1 MILLFVFMVF
11 RSNVVPRN
19 GFSGNNCGMS
29 DQPSKRRMS
38 EIGDESRTRI
48 LDAAEILFLE
58 KGYERTTLVDVG
70 KLAGISYGSI
80 PWHFQNKQGLLFAVA
95 ERAWESI
102 NSHEP
107 LTAGIHGLN
116 TIIAQQTHWDN
127 HRLTPVLNL
136 LYQIEFDF
144 DAEWHKWGVEL
155 DFDRHQEIIQWIHAT
170 MGDRAIGGGVT
181 PESLAYY
188 ISSAGR
194 GIGAKL
200 AQFGPFPDSVFPRE
214 ALRQSVIL
222 LMGLKE

>member
-1 MILLFVFMVF
+1 MILLFRFMVF
-11 RSNVVPRN
+11 RSTVVPRK
-19 GFSGNNCGMS
+19 GLSGNNWGMS
-29 DQPSKRRMS
+29 VQPPKKRMT

-48 LDAAEILFLE
+48 LDAAETLFLE
-58 KGYERTTLVDVG
+58 KGYDRTTLVDVG

-95 ERAWESI
+95 ERAWQSGGDESPL
-102 NSHEP
+102 EP
-107 LTAGIHGLN
+107 GIGGLN
-116 TIIAQQTHWDN
+116 QIIEEQTQWDN

-136 LYQIEFDF
+136 LYQLEIDF

-214 ALRQSVIL
+214 ALRQSIIF

>member
-1 MILLFVFMVF
+1 MILLFGFMVF
-11 RSNVVPRN
+11 RSTVVPRK
-19 GFSGNNCGMS
+19 GLSGNNWGMS
-29 DQPSKRRMS
+29 VQPPKKRMT

-48 LDAAEILFLE
+48 LDAAETLFLE
-58 KGYERTTLVDVG
+58 KGYDRTTLVDVG

-95 ERAWESI
+95 ERAWQSGGDESPL
-102 NSHEP
+102 EP
-107 LTAGIHGLN
+107 GIGGLN
-116 TIIAQQTHWDN
+116 QIIEEQTQWDN

-136 LYQIEFDF
+136 LYQLEIDF

-155 DFDRHQEIIQWIHAT
+155 DLDRHEQIIQWINAT
-170 MGDRAIGGGVT
+170 MGENPIVGGVT

-188 ISSAGR
+188 LTSAGR
-194 GIGAKL
+194 GIGAKR

-222 LMGLKE
+222 LMGLQE

>member
-1 MILLFVFMVF
+1 M
-11 RSNVVPRN
+11 
-19 GFSGNNCGMS
+19 SG
-29 DQPSKRRMS
+29 QPSKRRMS

-48 LDAAEILFLE
+48 LDAAETLFLE

-95 ERAWESI
+95 DRAWSTSKT
-102 NSHEP
+102 NDGP
-107 LTAGIHGLN
+107 LVPGIHGLN
-116 TIIAQQTHWDN
+116 QIIEQQTQWDN

-136 LYQIEFDF
+136 LYQIEAQF

-155 DFDRHQEIIQWIHAT
+155 DFDRHQEIIQWIQAT
-170 MGDRAIGGGVT
+170 MGQRPIAGGVT
-181 PESLAYY
+181 PEALAYFLT
-188 ISSAGR
+188 SAGR

-200 AQFGPFPDSVFPRE
+200 AQFGNFPDSVYPRQV
-214 ALRQSVIL
+214 LRQSVIL

>member
-1 MILLFVFMVF
+1 MVF
-11 RSNVVPRN
+11 RSTVVPRK
-19 GFSGNNCGMS
+19 GLSGNNWGMS
-29 DQPSKRRMS
+29 VQPPKKRMT

-48 LDAAEILFLE
+48 LDAAETLFLE
-58 KGYERTTLVDVG
+58 KGYDRTTLVDVG

-95 ERAWESI
+95 ERAWESAKSI
-102 NSHEP
+102 EP
-107 LTAGIHGLN
+107 LTPGIHGLN
-116 TIIAQQTHWDN
+116 RIIAQQTQWEN

-136 LYQIEFDF
+136 LYQLEIDF

-170 MGDRAIGGGVT
+170 MGDRAIAGGVT

-222 LMGLKE
+222 LMGLEE

>member
-1 MILLFVFMVF
+1 MILLFRFMVF
-11 RSNVVPRN
+11 RSTVVPRK
-19 GFSGNNCGMS
+19 GLSGNNWGMS
-29 DQPSKRRMS
+29 VQPPKKRMT

-48 LDAAEILFLE
+48 LDAAETLFLE
-58 KGYERTTLVDVG
+58 KGYDRTTLVDVG

-95 ERAWESI
+95 ERAWQSGGDESPL
-102 NSHEP
+102 EP
-107 LTAGIHGLN
+107 GIGGLN
-116 TIIAQQTHWDN
+116 QIIEEQTQWDN

-136 LYQIEFDF
+136 LYQLEIDF

-155 DFDRHQEIIQWIHAT
+155 DLDRHEQIIQWINAT
-170 MGDRAIGGGVT
+170 MGENPIVGGVT

-188 ISSAGR
+188 LTSAGR

-200 AQFGPFPDSVFPRE
+200 AQFGPFPNSVFPRE

-222 LMGLKE
+222 LMGLQE

>member
-1 MILLFVFMVF
+1 MVF
-11 RSNVVPRN
+11 RSTVVPRK
-19 GFSGNNCGMS
+19 GLSGNNWGMS
-29 DQPSKRRMS
+29 VQPPKKRMT

-48 LDAAEILFLE
+48 LDAAETLFLE
-58 KGYERTTLVDVG
+58 KGYDRTTLVDVG

-95 ERAWESI
+95 ERAWQSGGDESPL
-102 NSHEP
+102 EP
-107 LTAGIHGLN
+107 GIGGLN
-116 TIIAQQTHWDN
+116 QIIEEQTQWDN

-136 LYQIEFDF
+136 LYQLEIDF

-155 DFDRHQEIIQWIHAT
+155 DLDRHEQIIQWINAT
-170 MGDRAIGGGVT
+170 MGENPIVGGVT

-188 ISSAGR
+188 LTSAGR

-200 AQFGPFPDSVFPRE
+200 AQFGPFPNSVFPRE

-222 LMGLKE
+222 LMGLQE

>member
-1 MILLFVFMVF
+1 MILLFGFMVF
-11 RSNVVPRN
+11 RSTVVPRK
-19 GFSGNNCGMS
+19 GLSGNNWGMS
-29 DQPSKRRMS
+29 VQPPKKRMT

-48 LDAAEILFLE
+48 LDAAETLFLE
-58 KGYERTTLVDVG
+58 KGYDRTTLVDVG

-95 ERAWESI
+95 ERAWESAKSI
-102 NSHEP
+102 EP
-107 LTAGIHGLN
+107 LTPGIHGLN
-116 TIIAQQTHWDN
+116 RIIAQQTQWEN

-136 LYQIEFDF
+136 LYQLEIDF

-170 MGDRAIGGGVT
+170 MGDRAIAGGVT

-222 LMGLKE
+222 LMGLEE

>member
-1 MILLFVFMVF
+1 MILLFGFTVF
-11 RSNVVPRN
+11 RSTVVPRK
-19 GFSGNNCGMS
+19 GLSGNNWRMP
-29 DQPSKRRMS
+29 DQPPKRRMS

-48 LDAAEILFLE
+48 LDAAETLFLE
-58 KGYERTTLVDVG
+58 KGYDRTTLVDVG

-95 ERAWESI
+95 ERAWESAKSI
-102 NSHEP
+102 EP
-107 LTAGIHGLN
+107 LTPGIHGLN
-116 TIIAQQTHWDN
+116 RIIAQQTQWDN

-136 LYQIEFDF
+136 LYQLEIDF

-155 DFDRHQEIIQWIHAT
+155 DFDRHQEIIHWIHAT
-170 MGDRAIGGGVT
+170 MGDRAIAGGVT

-222 LMGLKE
+222 LMGLEE

>member
-1 MILLFVFMVF
+1 MILLFGFMVF
-11 RSNVVPRN
+11 RSTVVPRK
-19 GFSGNNCGMS
+19 GLSGNNWGMS
-29 DQPSKRRMS
+29 VQPPKKRMT

-48 LDAAEILFLE
+48 LDAAETLFLE
-58 KGYERTTLVDVG
+58 KGYDRTTLVDVG

-95 ERAWESI
+95 ERAWESAKSI
-102 NSHEP
+102 EP
-107 LTAGIHGLN
+107 LTPGIHGLN
-116 TIIAQQTHWDN
+116 RIIAQQTQWDH

-136 LYQIEFDF
+136 LYQLEIDF

-155 DFDRHQEIIQWIHAT
+155 DFDRHQEIIHWIHAT
-170 MGDRAIGGGVT
+170 MGDTAIAGGVT

-222 LMGLKE
+222 LMGLQE

>member
-1 MILLFVFMVF
+1 MLDFIPIKARTL
-11 RSNVVPRN
+11 
-19 GFSGNNCGMS
+19 FSGNTCGMS

-48 LDAAEILFLE
+48 LDAAETLFME

-95 ERAWESI
+95 ERAWST
-102 NSHEP
+102 SKTDTGP
-107 LTAGIHGLN
+107 LIPGIHGLN
-116 TIIAQQTHWDN
+116 QIIEQQTQWDN

-136 LYQIEFDF
+136 LYQIEIEF

-170 MGDRAIGGGVT
+170 MGDRPIAGGVT

-188 ISSAGR
+188 LTSAGR

-200 AQFGPFPDSVFPRE
+200 AQFGPFPDSVYPRE
-214 ALRQSVIL
+214 VLRQSVIL

>member
-1 MILLFVFMVF
+1 MILLFRFVSFL
-11 RSNVVPRN
+11 STPEPRQ
-19 GFSGNNCGMS
+19 GLSGKTYGMS
-29 DQPSKRRMS
+29 DQPPKRRMS
-38 EIGDESRTRI
+38 EIGDESRSRI
-48 LDAAEILFLE
+48 LDAAETLFLE
-58 KGYERTTLVDVG
+58 KGYDRTTLVDVG

-95 ERAWESI
+95 ERAWESAKSI
-102 NSHEP
+102 EP
-107 LTAGIHGLN
+107 LTPGIHGLN
-116 TIIAQQTHWDN
+116 RIIAQQTQWDN

-136 LYQIEFDF
+136 LYQLEIDF

-155 DFDRHQEIIQWIHAT
+155 DFDRHQEIIHWIHAT
-170 MGDRAIGGGVT
+170 MGDRAIAGGVT

-222 LMGLKE
+222 LMGLQE

>member
-1 MILLFVFMVF
+1 MT
-11 RSNVVPRN
+11 
-19 GFSGNNCGMS
+19 
-29 DQPSKRRMS
+29 

-48 LDAAEILFLE
+48 LDAAETLFLE
-58 KGYERTTLVDVG
+58 KGYDRTTLVDVG

-95 ERAWESI
+95 ERAWQSGGDESPL
-102 NSHEP
+102 EP
-107 LTAGIHGLN
+107 GIGGLN
-116 TIIAQQTHWDN
+116 QIIEEQTQWDN

-136 LYQIEFDF
+136 LYQLEIDF

-155 DFDRHQEIIQWIHAT
+155 DLDRHEQIIQWINAT
-170 MGDRAIGGGVT
+170 MGENPIVGGVT

-188 ISSAGR
+188 LTSAGR

-200 AQFGPFPDSVFPRE
+200 AQFGPFPNSVFPRE

-222 LMGLKE
+222 LMGLQE